1 MLTIELDHNPKLI
14 YFCQKHIT
22 PRFEFGFGLSYT
34 KFQYSQLQV
43 SQVSSPDNTDAE
55 SQAAWDAGQASTY
68 GQGSSAAIWFVEL
81 ELASLSCILIGMDR
95 LHRPAY
101 QVTFNVKN
109 VGSVNGTEVT
119 PRYSLWKHTFGDS
132 SPLQIPQLYVNM
144 DPSSG
149 EPPSLLKGFNDVEL
163 AAGETKQVTIR
174 LSRYDLS
181 IWDVY
186 AQGWRRPHGKIGLSV
201 GASSRD
207 IRLRGAIP
215 Y

>member
-81 ELASLSCILIGMDR
+81 ELASLVDTNQDG
-95 LHRPAY
+95 
-101 QVTFNVKN
+101 QVT
-109 VGSVNGTEVT
+109 
-119 PRYSLWKHTFGDS
+119 
-132 SPLQIPQLYVNM
+132 
-144 DPSSG
+144 
-149 EPPSLLKGFNDVEL
+149 PP
-163 AAGETKQVTIR
+163 R
-174 LSRYDLS
+174 LSS
-181 IWDVY
+181 HV
-186 AQGWRRPHGKIGLSV
+186 
-201 GASSRD
+201 
-207 IRLRGAIP
+207 
-215 Y
+215 